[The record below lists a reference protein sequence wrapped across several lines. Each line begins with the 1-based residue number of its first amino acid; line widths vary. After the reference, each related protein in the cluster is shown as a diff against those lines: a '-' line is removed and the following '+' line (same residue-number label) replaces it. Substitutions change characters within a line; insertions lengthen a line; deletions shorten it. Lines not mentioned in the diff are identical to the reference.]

1 MAENFLEKMKKNKH
15 VNYIHFHSI
24 GSTNTWAKE
33 NAAILDPHQ
42 ITCITAQE
50 QTAGRGRFQRK
61 WISPKGLNLCATFYF
76 CVPLKSSFISN
87 LGQILCLSCSSMLKS
102 FGFSPSI
109 KWPNDI
115 LLNGKKVAGIL
126 CETTQVETLGEE
138 ELLGVALGIGIN
150 INTDDETLNAID
162 QPATSLKQISHQ
174 EWSIEKLLHKLS
186 SYFVE
191 DLDTL
196 RSRGFGPFASTY
208 DELLAFKGKHV
219 SIQDGT
225 RLLTGVCHSVSKHG
239 NLVLL
244 SDTGEKIE
252 AFAGS
257 MISH

>member
-1 MAENFLEKMKKNKH
+1 MKKNKH

-24 GSTNTWAKE
+24 VSTSTWAKE

-42 ITCITAQE
+42 ITCITALE

-76 CVPLKSSFISN
+76 CVPLKSSSIPN
-87 LGQILCLSCSSMLKS
+87 LGQILCLSCASMLKS

-126 CETTQVETLGEE
+126 CETTQIESLKEE
-138 ELLGVALGIGIN
+138 EVLSVALGIGIN
-150 INTDDETLNAID
+150 INTDNETLNSID
-162 QPATSLKQISHQ
+162 QPATSLKQLSHQ
-174 EWSIEKLLHKLS
+174 EWSIEKILHKLS

-191 DLDTL
+191 DLDL
-196 RSRGFGPFASTY
+196 LLSRGFGPFASTF
-208 DELLAFKGKHV
+208 DDLLAFKGKHV
-219 SIQDGT
+219 SIQDGN
-225 RLLTGVCHSVSKHG
+225 RILSGVCHSVSKTG

-244 SDTGEKIE
+244 SGSGEKIE

-257 MISH
+257 MV

>member
-1 MAENFLEKMKKNKH
+1 MKKNKH
-15 VNYIHFHSI
+15 VNYIHFHCI
-24 GSTNTWAKE
+24 DSTSTWAKE

-42 ITCITAQE
+42 ITCITALE

-76 CVPLKSSFISN
+76 CVPLKSSCIPN
-87 LGQILCLSCSSMLKS
+87 LGQVLCISCASMLKS

-126 CETTQVETLGEE
+126 CETTQIESLQEE
-138 ELLGVALGIGIN
+138 ELLSIALGIGIN
-150 INTDDETLNAID
+150 INTDDETLSSID
-162 QPATSLKQISHQ
+162 QPATSLKQLSNQ
-174 EWSIEKLLHKLS
+174 EWSIEKILHQLS

-196 RSRGFGPFASTY
+196 LSRGFGPFASSY

-219 SIQDGT
+219 TIQDGS
-225 RLLTGVCHSVSKHG
+225 RVLSGVCHSISKTG

-257 MISH
+257 MICH

>member
-1 MAENFLEKMKKNKH
+1 MKKNKH

-24 GSTNTWAKE
+24 GSTSTWAKE

-61 WISPKGLNLCATFYF
+61 WLSPKGVNLCATFYF
-76 CVPLKSSFISN
+76 CVPLKSSRIPN
-87 LGQILCLSCSSMLKS
+87 LGQILCISCCSTLKF
-102 FGFSPSI
+102 FGFSPLI

-115 LLNGKKVAGIL
+115 LLNEKKVAGIL
-126 CETTQVETLGEE
+126 CETMQLESLKEE
-138 ELLGVALGIGIN
+138 ELLSTALGIGIN
-150 INTDDETLNAID
+150 INTNDETLNGID
-162 QPATSLKQISHQ
+162 QPATSLKQVSHQ
-174 EWSIEKLLHKLS
+174 EWSIEKLLQKLS

-191 DLDTL
+191 DLDAL
-196 RSRGFGPFASTY
+196 LSKGFEPFASTF

-219 SIQDGT
+219 NIQDGS
-225 RLLTGVCHSVSKHG
+225 RVLSGVCRSISKTG

-244 SDTGEKIE
+244 SDSGEKIE

-257 MISH
+257 MISN

>member
-1 MAENFLEKMKKNKH
+1 MKKIKH

-24 GSTNTWAKE
+24 GSTNTWTKE
-33 NAAILDPHQ
+33 NAATLDPHQ

-50 QTAGRGRFQRK
+50 QFAGRGSFQKK
-61 WISPKGLNLCATFYF
+61 WISPKGVNLYATFYF
-76 CVPLKSSFISN
+76 CVPLKSPCIPN
-87 LGQILCLSCSSMLKS
+87 LGQLLCISCTSMLKS

-115 LLNGKKVAGIL
+115 LLNGKKLAGIL
-126 CETTQVETLGEE
+126 CETTQVKALQEE
-138 ELLGVALGIGIN
+138 ELLSIVLGIGIN
-150 INTDDETLNAID
+150 INTDEETLNTID
-162 QPATSLKQISHQ
+162 QPATSLKQVSNQ
-174 EWSIEKLLHKLS
+174 EWSIDKILQKLS
-186 SYFVE
+186 SCFVE

-196 RSRGFGPFASTY
+196 LSRGFAPFALGY

-219 SIQDGT
+219 TIKDGS
-225 RLLTGVCHSVSKHG
+225 RILTGICHSISKNG

-244 SDTGEKIE
+244 SDSGEKIE